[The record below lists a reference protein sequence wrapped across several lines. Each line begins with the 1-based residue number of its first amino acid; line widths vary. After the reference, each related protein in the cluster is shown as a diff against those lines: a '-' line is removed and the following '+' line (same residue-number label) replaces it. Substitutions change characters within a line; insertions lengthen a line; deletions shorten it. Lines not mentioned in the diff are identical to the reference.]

1 MPPALPRHEH
11 LGTTALILCAALLLP
26 AVAGWGE
33 SESGLAGGISLLA
46 LNVGSDA
53 PRVMTAS
60 GTVFSEDRCA
70 LCPGPFMHKMFH
82 RTTSE
87 ARASAATH
95 FCPPLLLTACPPAQ
109 VLQQGNAI
117 R

>member
-1 MPPALPRHEH
+1 MKGVTGRAMMPPRIEH

-70 LCPGPFMHKMFH
+70 LCPGPFMHKTF
-82 RTTSE
+82 
-87 ARASAATH
+87 
-95 FCPPLLLTACPPAQ
+95 PPNHVRGSRLCWLPLTFAPHSY
-109 VLQQGNAI
+109 
-117 R
+117 